1 VFVNSACVD
10 CLSGSD
16 RRETLIRESNGEE
29 ICCLERLEA
38 PFRRQDCRS
47 KNSSCEGAV
56 SLETHF

>member
-1 VFVNSACVD
+1 MFVNSACVD

-38 PFRRQDCRS
+38 LFRRQNYRS
-47 KNSSCEGAV
+47 KNSARKAAV
-56 SLETHF
+56 SLDTHF